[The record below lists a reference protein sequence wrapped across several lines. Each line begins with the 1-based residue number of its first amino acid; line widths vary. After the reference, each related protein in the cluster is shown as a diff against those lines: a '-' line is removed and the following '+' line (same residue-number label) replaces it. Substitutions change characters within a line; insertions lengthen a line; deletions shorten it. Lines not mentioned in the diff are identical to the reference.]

1 MKLQQNKTKVV
12 VVVVLLVGMLA
23 WLLSDTSP
31 SQYHLKLKKWYTELV
46 AFGKGTGS
54 DKLAL
59 AKQLSIDETGNDD
72 GCHGKLPEHG
82 KQYLF
87 SSKQQN
93 LKQKSRLFVNNAHVY
108 PIWVTLY
115 NADSLDPASSFYVKA
130 GKHSKFEMPVGRY
143 EVDVE
148 SGSVWCN
155 QAVGFEDAAL
165 LESDALVNIVPNEVE
180 YINISSDGSM
190 PSDMVYLDESMT
202 NNNERQ
208 IHGQGN
214 LVLQKVVG
222 GHYAVEGSINLK
234 PTFFLVDTGAT
245 DISIP
250 YNFAVHAGVK
260 GCEKMK
266 VTTASG
272 VSDACR
278 GLADEVVVGQY
289 IFKNVEVVYKKSM
302 PEDTFLLGMSILSQ
316 FEMVQKDG
324 QMVLSRN

>member
-1 MKLQQNKTKVV
+1 MKLQQNKAKVV
-12 VVVVLLVGMLA
+12 VVVVLLVGVLT

-31 SQYHLKLKKWYTELV
+31 SQYYLKLKKWYTELV
-46 AFGKGTGS
+46 AFEKDTGS
-54 DKLAL
+54 DKLVL
-59 AKQLSIDETGNDD
+59 AEQLSIEETGGDE

-87 SSKQQN
+87 SSKQQS

-115 NADSLDPASSFYVKA
+115 NADSLDPVTSFYIKA
-130 GKHSKFEMPVGRY
+130 GKHSKLQIPVGTY
-143 EVDVE
+143 EIDVE
-148 SGSVWCN
+148 SGSAWCN
-155 QAVGFEDAAL
+155 QATGFEDSVL
-165 LESDALVNIVPNEVE
+165 LEPDVLVNIVPNEVE
-180 YINISSDGSM
+180 YINISSFGSM
-190 PSDMVYLDESMT
+190 PSDMVYSSNESMAS
-202 NNNERQ
+202 NSEV
-208 IHGQGN
+208 HGQGS

-278 GLADEVVVGQY
+278 GLAEEVVVGQY
-289 IFKNVEVVYKKSM
+289 VFKNVEVVYKKTM

-316 FEMVQKDG
+316 FKIVQKDG